1 MRLVFVTSVMAAL
14 KKPMD
19 LEKMTGTLRKR
30 IYDVI
35 ESSDPEDWKGKWFDD
50 FMIVLI
56 VTNVVAV
63 VLETVESLSVAYKTF
78 FYVFELF
85 SVAVFS
91 IEYVLRIWTAVESE
105 DNRFR
110 PPVAGRVRYSM
121 TWLALIDAIAIL
133 PFYLEAFLSV
143 DLRFMRVFRLLRL
156 LKLTRYSTAL
166 QTLGAAVHGQRRVL
180 GAALMIIVT
189 LLVFAS
195 SIIYLLENEA
205 QPEAFASIP
214 EAMWWGLATLT
225 TVGYGDVTPISAAG
239 KVFGA
244 FIMVLGIGMF
254 ALPAGILATAFA
266 NELRKREFIV
276 TWRMVA
282 SVPLFRRLDA
292 LLISEIVNLLEL
304 KVMPPRC
311 AIIERGDQADAMY
324 FISVGEVEVDVPPEP
339 RRLKAGDFFGEI
351 ALLKESPR
359 TATVTSVT
367 ECQLLALRVNDFK
380 RLLLTNPE
388 LREILTEVME
398 QRLAELQKA
407 E

>member
-1 MRLVFVTSVMAAL
+1 
-14 KKPMD
+14 
-19 LEKMTGTLRKR
+19 MTGTLRKR

-78 FYVFELF
+78 FDVFELF

-156 LKLTRYSTAL
+156 LKLTRYSAAL
-166 QTLGAAVHGQRRVL
+166 QILGAAVHGQRRVL

-195 SIIYLLENEA
+195 SIIYLLENET

>member
-78 FYVFELF
+78 FDVFELF

-156 LKLTRYSTAL
+156 LKLTRYSAAL

>member
-1 MRLVFVTSVMAAL
+1 
-14 KKPMD
+14 
-19 LEKMTGTLRKR
+19 MTGTLRKR
-30 IYDVI
+30 IYEVI

-78 FYVFELF
+78 FDVFELF

>member
-1 MRLVFVTSVMAAL
+1 
-14 KKPMD
+14 
-19 LEKMTGTLRKR
+19 MTGTLRKR

-78 FYVFELF
+78 FDVFELF

-156 LKLTRYSTAL
+156 LKLTRYSAAL
-166 QTLGAAVHGQRRVL
+166 QILGAAVHGQRRVL

>member
-1 MRLVFVTSVMAAL
+1 M
-14 KKPMD
+14 
-19 LEKMTGTLRKR
+19 EKMTGTLRKR
-30 IYDVI
+30 IYEVI

-78 FYVFELF
+78 FDVFELF

-133 PFYLEAFLSV
+133 PFYLAAFLSV

>member
-1 MRLVFVTSVMAAL
+1 M
-14 KKPMD
+14 
-19 LEKMTGTLRKR
+19 EKMTGTLRKR

-50 FMIVLI
+50 CMIVLI

-78 FYVFELF
+78 FDVFELF

-156 LKLTRYSTAL
+156 LKLTRYSAAL

>member
-1 MRLVFVTSVMAAL
+1 M
-14 KKPMD
+14 
-19 LEKMTGTLRKR
+19 EKMTGTLRKR

-35 ESSDPEDWKGKWFDD
+35 ESPDPEDWKGKWFDN

-78 FYVFELF
+78 FDVFELF

-133 PFYLEAFLSV
+133 PFYLAAFLSV

-156 LKLTRYSTAL
+156 LKLTRYSAAL

-244 FIMVLGIGMF
+244 FIMVLGMGMF
-254 ALPAGILATAFA
+254 ALPAGILVTAFA
-266 NELRKREFIV
+266 NEHRKREFIV

-282 SVPLFRRLDA
+282 SVPIFRRLDA

-380 RLLLTNPE
+380 RLLLTNSE

>member
-1 MRLVFVTSVMAAL
+1 
-14 KKPMD
+14 
-19 LEKMTGTLRKR
+19 MTGTLRKR

-50 FMIVLI
+50 CMIVLI

-78 FYVFELF
+78 FDVFELF

-156 LKLTRYSTAL
+156 LKLTRYSAAL

>member
-78 FYVFELF
+78 FDVFELF

>member
-1 MRLVFVTSVMAAL
+1 MAAL

-78 FYVFELF
+78 FDVFELF

>member
-1 MRLVFVTSVMAAL
+1 
-14 KKPMD
+14 
-19 LEKMTGTLRKR
+19 MTGTLRKR

-35 ESSDPEDWKGKWFDD
+35 ESSDPEDRQSRWFDY

-56 VTNVVAV
+56 VTNVIAV

-78 FYVFELF
+78 FDAFELF

-110 PPVAGRVRYSM
+110 PPVAGRIRYSM
-121 TWLALIDAIAIL
+121 TWLALIDSIAIL
-133 PFYLEAFLSV
+133 PFYLAAFLSV

-156 LKLTRYSTAL
+156 LKLTRYSAAL
-166 QTLGAAVHGQRRVL
+166 QTLGAAVYGQRRVL
-180 GAALMIIVT
+180 GAALAIIVT
-189 LLVFAS
+189 LLVSAS
-195 SIIYLLENEA
+195 SIMYLLENEA

-214 EAMWWGLATLT
+214 EAMWWGVATLT

-239 KVFGA
+239 KIFGA

-266 NELRKREFIV
+266 SELRKREFIV

-407 E
+407 ELAQVLG

>member
-1 MRLVFVTSVMAAL
+1 
-14 KKPMD
+14 
-19 LEKMTGTLRKR
+19 MTGTLRKS

-78 FYVFELF
+78 FDVFELF

-156 LKLTRYSTAL
+156 LKLTRYSAAL
-166 QTLGAAVHGQRRVL
+166 QILGAAVHGQRRVL

-225 TVGYGDVTPISAAG
+225 TVGYGDVAPISAAG

>member
-1 MRLVFVTSVMAAL
+1 
-14 KKPMD
+14 MD
-19 LEKMTGTLRKR
+19 LEKMTGTLRKS

-78 FYVFELF
+78 FDVFELF

-156 LKLTRYSTAL
+156 LKLTRYSAAL
-166 QTLGAAVHGQRRVL
+166 QILGAAVHGQRRVL

-195 SIIYLLENEA
+195 SIIYLLENET

>member
-1 MRLVFVTSVMAAL
+1 LRLVFVTSVMAAL

-78 FYVFELF
+78 FDVFELF

-156 LKLTRYSTAL
+156 LKLTRYSAAL